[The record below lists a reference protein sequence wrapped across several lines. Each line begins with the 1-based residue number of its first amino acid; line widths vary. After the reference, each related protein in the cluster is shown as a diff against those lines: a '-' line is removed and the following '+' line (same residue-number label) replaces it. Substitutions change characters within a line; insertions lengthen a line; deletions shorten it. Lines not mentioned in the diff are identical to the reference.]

1 MVYAAMDVHR
11 KRSQIAILDDH
22 GKEVLNRNVSN
33 RLEELMVPL
42 GSLEPGTPVAF
53 EACYGWGW
61 VVELLDE
68 LELEPHL
75 AHPLAN
81 KAIASARLKNDKV
94 DARTLAHLLRA
105 DLLAEAWIA
114 PPQVRELRTL
124 LRFRAALVRTRT
136 ASKNRIHAVFADRG
150 IPKDEYSLATK
161 AGRASLQALELPRIQ
176 RLVVEH
182 SCALID
188 SLAEPIASLEHEIRA
203 QATPDAR
210 VEALTNLYG
219 VGLFTAL
226 TLVAEIGDISR
237 FASPRKLCAWAG
249 LTPSVRN
256 SADKVRHGHITK
268 QGPRSVRWV
277 LAEAVHK
284 AKAKPPYARPYAEI
298 MRRRGKNIAKVAIAR
313 KLLARCYWL
322 LKEAS

>member
-1 MVYAAMDVHR
+1 MIYAAMDVHR
-11 KRSQIAILDDH
+11 KRSQIAVLDDH
-22 GKEVLNRNVSN
+22 GKEVMNRNISN
-33 RLEELMVPL
+33 RLEEVMATL
-42 GSLEPGTPVAF
+42 GDLQPGTPVAF

-61 VVELLDE
+61 LLEVLDE

-114 PPQVRELRTL
+114 PPEVRELRTL
-124 LRFRAALVRTRT
+124 LRFRAGLVRTRT
-136 ASKNRIHAVFADRG
+136 AAKNRIHAVFADHG
-150 IPKDEYSLATK
+150 MPKDEYSLATK
-161 AGRASLQALELPRIQ
+161 TSRARLQSLDLPRSQ
-176 RLVVEH
+176 RLVIEH
-182 SCALID
+182 SLGLID
-188 SLAEPIASLEHEIRA
+188 SLDKPIASLEGEIRA
-203 QATPDAR
+203 QATDDSR
-210 VEALTNLYG
+210 IQALTSLYG
-219 VGLFTAL
+219 VGLFTAM

-249 LTPSVRN
+249 LTPNVRN

-268 QGPRSVRWV
+268 QGPRAVRWV
-277 LAEAVHK
+277 LAEAVNK
-284 AKAKPPYARPYAEI
+284 AIAKPPYVRPYAEI

-313 KLLARCYWL
+313 KLLTRCYWL

>member
-1 MVYAAMDVHR
+1 
-11 KRSQIAILDDH
+11 
-22 GKEVLNRNVSN
+22 
-33 RLEELMVPL
+33 
-42 GSLEPGTPVAF
+42 
-53 EACYGWGW
+53 
-61 VVELLDE
+61 
-68 LELEPHL
+68 
-75 AHPLAN
+75 
-81 KAIASARLKNDKV
+81 
-94 DARTLAHLLRA
+94 
-105 DLLAEAWIA
+105 
-114 PPQVRELRTL
+114 VREPRTL
-124 LRFRAALVRTRT
+124 LRLRAGFVRTRT
-136 ASKNRIHAVFADRG
+136 AAKNRIHAALADRG

-161 AGRASLQALELPRIQ
+161 ARRASLQSLELPRTK

-182 SCALID
+182 CLALID
-188 SLAEPIASLEHEIRA
+188 SLAKPIASLEREIHA
-203 QATPDAR
+203 QATPDSR
-210 VEALTNLYG
+210 IQALTTSYG
-219 VGLFTAL
+219 VGPFTAL

-313 KLLARCYWL
+313 KLLARCYWQ
-322 LKEAS
+322 LKEAC